1 MIRISTPIGL
11 VIERCL
17 SRAGIALI
25 IALTLAWLACSSHP
39 LTQPAPQSYMNTDT
53 YMTVA
58 PRRLIDLVFMIDNS
72 PSMAPKQEKLKA
84 QFPKLIAALKDPRD
98 GTLPDLRIAIIDS
111 DLGTGNAYP
120 NGACGPKTLADGTVS
135 AFGDLGR
142 FQMVGAAGCGVTSPD
157 ALWLEYKLGK
167 PVNYAGDIEN
177 VFACLAGNLGT
188 VGCGEEHQLQAF
200 ELALAEKGIGNDDQ
214 QKFLRPNAYLGL
226 VFVSDEDD
234 CSAAGNDGMFG
245 DKPELRGESASLR
258 CSTRAHTCGGKNL
271 TSSPPGYPTDA
282 PFSAPFAACAA
293 RTDDCPNPTDGT
305 ESTNTAQPTACSP
318 LKGVKRLADEIKALK
333 DDPEQILVAGIFGW
347 PRPYEDMAQAE
358 YRIDMIPNPNSAD
371 SAHPQIYDY
380 WPVCYDP
387 DHLPADPN
395 TYDPS
400 AAGWGATGGLRL
412 SAFIDEFG
420 PNGLKF
426 SICERDFS
434 NAMSVLGQGFVDYR
448 NPCIDYKLVDA
459 DPVTAGVQADCR
471 VFYRTPMQDPLD
483 ANKVVY
489 VEDAASMPR
498 CDPGQSDDT
507 QTAYPCWKLVIDM
520 SKCPVNGELINIVR
534 NPTERSTPLVPG
546 TKVGMQCWT
555 CTDPVPGIPPSA
567 GCDY

>member
-1 MIRISTPIGL
+1 MIRITTRNTRL
-11 VIERCL
+11 VL
-17 SRAGIALI
+17 GVP
-25 IALTLAWLACSSHP
+25 LAWLACTSHP
-39 LTQPAPQSYMNTDT
+39 LTQPAPQPYTNTDV
-53 YMTVA
+53 YITVA
-58 PRRLIDLVFMIDNS
+58 SRRLIDLVFMIDNS

-84 QFPKLIAALKDPRD
+84 QFPKLIAALKDPSD
-98 GTLPDLRIAIIDS
+98 GSLPDLRIAIIDS

-135 AFGDLGR
+135 ALGDLGR
-142 FQMVGAAGCGVTSPD
+142 FQMVGVAGCGVTSPD
-157 ALWLEYKLGK
+157 ALWLEYKLGQ
-167 PVNYAGDIEN
+167 PVNYTGDIEN

-200 ELALAEKGIGNDDQ
+200 EFALAAKGIGNDEQ

-234 CSAAGNDGMFG
+234 CSAASNDGMFG

-258 CSTRAHTCGGKNL
+258 CSTRAHVCGGKNL
-271 TSSPPGYPTDA
+271 TSAPPGYPTSA
-282 PFSAPFAACAA
+282 PFSAPFVTCAA
-293 RTDDCPNPTDGT
+293 RTDDCPNATDGT
-305 ESTNTAQPTACSP
+305 ASTDTAQPTTCSP
-318 LKGVKRLADEIKALK
+318 LKCVKCLADEIKALK
-333 DDPEQILVAGIFGW
+333 DDPGQIMVAGIFGW
-347 PRPYEDMAQAE
+347 PPYEDMAQAK
-358 YRIDMIPNPNSAD
+358 YRIDLIPNPNSAD
-371 SAHPQIYDY
+371 PAHPQIYDY

-387 DHLPADPN
+387 DHLPSDAN

-434 NAMSVLGQGFVDYR
+434 NAMRMIGSGIGEAI
-448 NPCIDYKLVDA
+448 NPCIDYKLVDT
-459 DPVTAGVQADCR
+459 DPITPGVQADCR
-471 VFYRTPMQDPLD
+471 VYYRTPMQDPVD

-489 VEDAASMPR
+489 VEDAESMPR

-507 QTAYPCWKLVIDM
+507 QAVYPCWKLVIDRT
-520 SKCPVNGELINIVR
+520 KCPRNGNLINVVR
-534 NPTERSTPLVPG
+534 KPSERSTPLVPG
-546 TKVGMQCWT
+546 TKTGMQCWT
-555 CTDPVPGIPPSA
+555 CTDLIPEIPPSA
-567 GCDY
+567 GCGY

>member
-1 MIRISTPIGL
+1 MALPLG
-11 VIERCL
+11 CL
-17 SRAGIALI
+17 S
-25 IALTLAWLACSSHP
+25 CSSHP
-39 LTQPAPQSYMNTDT
+39 LTQPAPQSYMNTDM
-53 YMTVA
+53 YITVA

-84 QFPKLIAALKDPRD
+84 QFPKLIAALKEPSD
-98 GTLPDLRIAIIDS
+98 GSLPDLRIAIIDS
-111 DLGTGNAYP
+111 DLGTGDAYS
-120 NGACGPKTLADGTVS
+120 NGACGPKTFADGTIS

-142 FQMVGAAGCGVTSPD
+142 FQMLGAADCGVTNPD
-157 ALWLEYKLGK
+157 ALWLEYTMGK
-167 PVNYAGDIEN
+167 PVNYTGDIEN
-177 VFACLAGNLGT
+177 VFGCLAGNLGT
-188 VGCGEEHQLQAF
+188 AGCGEEHQLQAF
-200 ELALAEKGIGNDDQ
+200 EFALAAHGLGNDDQ
-214 QKFLRPNAYLGL
+214 EKFLRPNAYLGL
-226 VFVSDEDD
+226 GLVSDEDD

-258 CSTRAHTCGGKNL
+258 CATRAHACGGKNL

-282 PFSAPFAACAA
+282 SFSAPFATCAA
-293 RTDDCPNPTDGT
+293 RTDDCPNATDGSG
-305 ESTNTAQPTACSP
+305 STDTAQPTTCSP
-318 LKGVKRLADEIKALK
+318 LKGVKRLAAEIKALK
-333 DDPEQILVAGIFGW
+333 ASADDQILVAGIFGW
-347 PRPYEDMAQAE
+347 PRYEDMAQAE

-371 SAHPQIYDY
+371 STHPQIYDY

-387 DHLPADPN
+387 DHLPSDTR

-434 NAMSVLGQGFVDYR
+434 NAMSILGGHIFDGA
-448 NPCIDYKLVDA
+448 NPCIDVKLVDT
-459 DPVTAGVQADCR
+459 DPATPGVQADCR
-471 VFYRTPMQDPLD
+471 VFYRTPMQDPVD

-498 CDPGQSDDT
+498 CDPAQSDDT
-507 QTAYPCWKLVIDM
+507 QAAYPCWKLIIDRTR
-520 SKCPVNGELINIVR
+520 CPANGEMINVVR
-534 NPTERSTPLVPG
+534 KPSERSTPLVPG
-546 TKVGMQCWT
+546 TKTGMQCWT
-555 CTDPVPGIPPSA
+555 CTDPIPGIPTSA